1 MNIPQRKLTLLITL
15 TLFLLVTSTTHSA
28 NQSPYQRI
36 DQYALN
42 TPSYVTGSVNE
53 LTDYLMAS
61 AWNDTEKARVIFRWI
76 TANITYDVQML
87 CLVKPIAQTPLQV
100 LEKRKAICQGYA
112 VLFDVMAK
120 RAGLES
126 KIISGYSKGEGFF
139 TGKLDDRSRHAWNA
153 VKLDGHWRLLDSTW
167 GAGYMV
173 DNGSFVKS
181 FEEHF
186 FLTAPDE
193 MVFTHFPNDPA
204 WQLLSQPINKEQFL
218 SLPRL
223 KPAFFKYGLNINS
236 NRFSHIKTDDELT
249 ITLKSPKNVAIIA
262 SLWQDDRELDRSL
275 TLSQYQDGLYYI
287 SAVFP
292 SRGNYILRIF
302 VNQKNS
308 ESFDWAMDYDV
319 EADSGAGIFASF
331 PKTFLGFQQHNVYL
345 HSPMQGYLKGNTEY
359 FFMINVPGANRVG
372 IIEGGIFTP
381 LEKTLKND
389 DDLYSGKITI
399 GSEDFQIGVRFNEGN
414 EYIILLAYKI
424 I

>member
-1 MNIPQRKLTLLITL
+1 MNIPHRKLTFLITL
-15 TLFLLVTSTTHSA
+15 ALFLLVTTTTHSA

-76 TANITYDVQML
+76 TSNVVYDVQVLRMG
-87 CLVKPIAQTPLQV
+87 KPITQTPLQV
-100 LEKRKAICQGYA
+100 LEKRKAICQGYS
-112 VLFDVMAK
+112 VLFDAMAK
-120 RAGLES
+120 RAGLET

-139 TGKLDDRSRHAWNA
+139 TGKLDDKSRHAWNA
-153 VKLDGHWRLLDSTW
+153 VKLDGKWKLLDCTW
-167 GAGYMV
+167 GAGYLGET
-173 DNGSFVKS
+173 GSFVQS

-186 FLTAPDE
+186 FLTAPEE
-193 MVFTHFPNDPA
+193 MIFTHFPYDPA
-204 WQLLSQPINKEQFL
+204 WQLLSQPINEEQFL

-223 KPAFFKYGLNINS
+223 KPAFFKYDLKINS
-236 NRFSHIKTDDELT
+236 NRFSHIKTNDELT
-249 ITLKSPKNVAIIA
+249 VTLKAPKNVAIIA
-262 SLWQDDRELDRSL
+262 SLWQDNRELDRSL

-292 SRGNYILRIF
+292 SRGNYVLRIF
-302 VNQKNS
+302 VNQKSSGN
-308 ESFDWAMDYDV
+308 FDWAMDYDV
-319 EADSGAGIFASF
+319 EAASGAGVLASF

-372 IIEGGIFTP
+372 VIKGNTFTP
-381 LEKTLKND
+381 LEKPLKND
-389 DDLYSGKITI
+389 DDLYSGKVTT
-399 GSEDFQIGVRFNEGN
+399 GSDDFQIGVRFDNGY